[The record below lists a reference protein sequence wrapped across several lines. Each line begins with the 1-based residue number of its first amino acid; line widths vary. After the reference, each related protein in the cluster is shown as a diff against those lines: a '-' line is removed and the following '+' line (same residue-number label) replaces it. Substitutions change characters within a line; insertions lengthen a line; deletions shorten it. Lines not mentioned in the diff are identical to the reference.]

1 MPTIVQVA
9 LGLAQIEIN
18 VYLREKRG
26 LWGQLGR

>member
-18 VYLREKRG
+18 VYLIGNRG
-26 LWGQLGR
+26 LWG